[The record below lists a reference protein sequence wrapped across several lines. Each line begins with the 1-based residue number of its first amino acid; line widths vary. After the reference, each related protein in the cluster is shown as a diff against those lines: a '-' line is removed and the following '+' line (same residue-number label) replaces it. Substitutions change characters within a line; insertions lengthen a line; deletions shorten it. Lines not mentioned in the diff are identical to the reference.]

1 MVTRYTR
8 RQALES
14 AALTATAGFVLRR
27 LYAPE
32 LAWAKDAAYA
42 VGPVAQPVTLNFQI
56 KYQGKVPK
64 PIMREVAV
72 DQGVAGKEPRI
83 WEGLNLGKGQVVK
96 DAIVVIEG
104 VAAGKGWAAE
114 DPLAY
119 AEKAFILERAGV
131 YGWAKGSETSI
142 RLENRDP
149 ILHSWVLTLDGRPG
163 PNVATLPG
171 KAPGKTK
178 IKRTGLYE
186 LTCGPHPWERGFR
199 VFAPTPYYGK
209 SNDAGAVAISEV
221 PSGAYTATIWAE
233 GFVPQKAQIAAG
245 QTEVKFEFTQAHLSK
260 DLAKNV

>member
-14 AALTATAGFVLRR
+14 AALTAAAGFVLRR

-32 LAWAKDAAYA
+32 LAWAKDAAYT
-42 VGPVAQPVTLNFQI
+42 VGAVAQPVTVNFQV

-72 DQGVAGKEPRI
+72 DQGVAGKEPRV
-83 WEGLNLGKGQVVK
+83 WEGLK
-96 DAIVVIEG
+96 
-104 VAAGKGWAAE
+104 

-119 AEKAFILERAGV
+119 ADKAFILERASV
-131 YGWAKGSETSI
+131 YGWAKGSETAI

-149 ILHSWVLTLDGRPG
+149 ILHSWVLSLDGRPG

-178 IKRTGLYE
+178 IKRAGLYE

-209 SNDAGAVAISEV
+209 SDDSGLVAVQEV
-221 PSGAYTATIWAE
+221 PSGAYTATLWAE
-233 GFVPQKAQIAAG
+233 GFQPQRVQIAAG
-245 QTEVKFEFTQAHLSK
+245 QTEVKFEFTPAHLSK